1 VRAGLATL
9 LLAASVLMAGCGGPE
24 PPTEG
29 KTPRPGP
36 SREERERV
44 RRFWE
49 RFETADA
56 SRRNGRWAEA
66 IDVYAEALDAD
77 PQHER
82 ALYGRANC
90 LLELDRHAEALPHLQ
105 RLIELNPL
113 SQSAHVQL
121 AYLRS
126 SPRAA
131 CCFDLEVAQRELER
145 ATEINREETGALMR
159 LAELQFAL
167 GQDDEATRL
176 LEQVR
181 QTNSHSVGAPWLLAR
196 LALARGSSAEAA
208 ALLDEALAR
217 ARGPELPTAVPAEGD
232 TRGDHRLVEST
243 LAAKGLVPPVWK
255 GLEGRHS
262 DGPWSPEAL
271 ATELARLDPALA
283 LIAAARAAD

>member
-1 VRAGLATL
+1 MRAGLATL
-9 LLAASVLMAGCGGPE
+9 LLACSALVLGCRE
-24 PPTEG
+24 PDPPAPDATRR
-29 KTPRPGP
+29 PRPTQ
-36 SREERERV
+36 EERERV
-44 RRFWE
+44 HRFWE
-49 RFETADA
+49 RFETAET
-56 SRRNGRWAEA
+56 SRRNGHWSAAAE
-66 IDVYAEALDAD
+66 VYAEALEAD
-77 PQHER
+77 PRHEG

-105 RLIELNPL
+105 RLVEINPL
-113 SQSAHVQL
+113 SQRAHVQL

-126 SPRAA
+126 APRAA
-131 CCFDLEVAQRELER
+131 CCFDLEEARRELER
-145 ATEINREETGALMR
+145 AAEINREETGALMR

-181 QTNSHSVGAPWLLAR
+181 QANSHSVGAPWLLAR
-196 LALARGSSAEAA
+196 LAQAGGSSAEAA

-255 GLEGRHS
+255 GLEGRHPG
-262 DGPWSPEAL
+262 GPWSPDAV
-271 ATELARLDPALA
+271 ASELARLDPALA
-283 LIAAARAAD
+283 LIATARAAD